1 MGEEQISTPKTAE
14 EKKPQAAPKKKKD
27 GSNVQMIFSAI
38 VFTVLFILE
47 LYVMINY
54 PKDYIMLGVFGVLIL
69 IALYFVIASIQKK
82 SQRKEVY
89 AQEQYEMIFK
99 SEKASYMMLKKSFDD
114 LEKRM
119 GEMEQ
124 TASVPAD
131 NIISAQKAIAKVTIN
146 RNRENAEALL
156 NSNDQVMDMLESFG
170 QKLHVSNEELMEKQ
184 KTLIIQ
190 NNQELLLKQ
199 QELLTNIS
207 GLENYIKTGV
217 IQAMEN
223 AKEMANQASAMTQ
236 QMAAQQS
243 MSQFTSQAAAPE
255 VKQPDPQPVMET
267 VQPEL
272 SQPVAEEIPAQSVQ
286 ESVTTTVPE
295 MAASEQTPVEPVM
308 EEAAVSE
315 PEEEAIPD
323 VEEAS
328 LPEPDES
335 EAEPVVDEAGAQP
348 AAPDMSDPNKMMT
361 PEEIAALIASM

>member
-1 MGEEQISTPKTAE
+1 MSEEQVSTPKTAE
-14 EKKPQAAPKKKKD
+14 EKKPQAAPKKNKD
-27 GSNVQMIFSAI
+27 SSNVQMIFSAI

-69 IALYFVIASIQKK
+69 IALYFVVASIQKK
-82 SQRKEVY
+82 AQRKEIY

-184 KTLIIQ
+184 NALIIK

-223 AKEMANQASAMTQ
+223 AKEMAYQASMATQ

-243 MSQFTSQAAAPE
+243 ASQLASQMTAAPE
-255 VKQPDPQPVMET
+255 VRQPEPVTEEVQPVVEKMT
-267 VQPEL
+267 Q
-272 SQPVAEEIPAQSVQ
+272 QPVQ
-286 ESVTTTVPE
+286 EPVTASVPE
-295 MAASEQTPVEPVM
+295 MSVPEAAPVTPSVM
-308 EEAAVSE
+308 EQPEIIAPE
-315 PEEEAIPD
+315 PEPEVIPD
-323 VEEAS
+323 VEEVS
-328 LPEPDES
+328 LPQPEEM
-335 EAEPVVDEAGAQP
+335 EAEPVVEPVKEESPKP